1 MISFLLLYSTGIIR
15 IMVLPSD
22 GSEPEEEFNVTI
34 VSASNNVVIDLPR
47 SIASITVSQR
57 GMPYGI
63 VGFFGDALQPTE
75 VSEEDQVQ
83 FLSLPMFRSD
93 GTVGSTEVSF
103 VIMGSEP
110 VIDVAPRN
118 GTVVFGEGQS
128 HGSLVLQILPDS
140 EPELEETFT
149 VMLIESTNGAD
160 VNMLA
165 NTATFTI
172 RSDRFT

>member
-1 MISFLLLYSTGIIR
+1 
-15 IMVLPSD
+15 MVLPSD
-22 GSEPEEEFNVTI
+22 GSEPEEEFSVTI
-34 VSASNNVVIDLPR
+34 IYASNNVVIDLAR
-47 SIASITVSQR
+47 SIATITVSQR

-63 VGFFGDALQPTE
+63 VGFFGDALQPIE

-83 FLSLPMFRSD
+83 SLSLPMFRSD

-103 VIMGSEP
+103 VVMGAEP
-110 VIDVAPRN
+110 DTDVAPRN

-149 VMLIESTNGAD
+149 VMLMESTNGATI
-160 VNMLA
+160 NTLA
-165 NTATFTI
+165 KSATVTI
-172 RSDRFT
+172 RLDRFM